1 VAGNLKKGVQMK
13 KILNRVVLVLKH
25 LVAFA
30 VDLLFPL
37 LDLLEAVLL
46 VLPIPQTKL
55 IVVKLEAIELVLI
68 EWVNVLKEVKQVVEK
83 EKIK

>member
-1 VAGNLKKGVQMK
+1 MK

-68 EWVNVLKEVKQVVEK
+68 EWVNVLKEVKQVVEQQGDK
-83 EKIK
+83 

>member
-1 VAGNLKKGVQMK
+1 MK

-55 IVVKLEAIELVLI
+55 IVVKLEEIELVLI
-68 EWVNVLKEVKQVVEK
+68 EWVNVLKEVKQVVEQQGDK
-83 EKIK
+83 

>member
-1 VAGNLKKGVQMK
+1 MK
-13 KILNRVVLVLKH
+13 KILNRLVLVLKH

-30 VDLLFPL
+30 VDLVFPL

-68 EWVNVLKEVKQVVEK
+68 QWVTVLKEVKQVVEQQ
-83 EKIK
+83 EKK

>member
-1 VAGNLKKGVQMK
+1 MK

-30 VDLLFPL
+30 VDLVFPL

-46 VLPIPQTKL
+46 ILPIPQTKL
-55 IVVKLEAIELVLI
+55 IVVKLEAFELILI
-68 EWVNVLKEVKQVVEK
+68 QWVTVLKEVKQVVEQQ
-83 EKIK
+83 EKK